1 MKLKDRVT
9 LVTGGGSGI
18 GRAIAL
24 LFAEEGAHVVVN
36 DLTVEAAEK
45 TVEAM
50 GSAKSRALALAA
62 DVSDS
67 AQVRAMFATVQ
78 SRFGRLDVLVNNAG
92 IPTPKEKGDS
102 LNRKYEARLAEM
114 AGGAGIQTHWD
125 VTVETTDDEWLRL
138 LAVNLNGTFFCSRE
152 ALKMMNER
160 NSGAIINLSSIVAL
174 GGMATGSAYAAAKGG
189 VLSFT
194 RALALEVASRNIR
207 VNAICPG
214 WVDTPLIQPL
224 PPPVRAMVSSQIPLG
239 RLAEPREIATT
250 ALFLASDDSSYI
262 TGQWISPNGGIYIG

>member
-1 MKLKDRVT
+1 MKLKDRVA

-18 GRAIAL
+18 GSATAL
-24 LFAEEGAHVVVN
+24 LFAEEGANVVVN
-36 DLTVEAAEK
+36 DITREIAEK

-50 GSAKSRALALAA
+50 GPANSRGLAVAA

-67 AQVRAMFATVQ
+67 AQVREMLAVVQ
-78 SRFGRLDVLVNNAG
+78 KRYGRLDILVNNAG
-92 IPTPKEKGDS
+92 IPTPKEKGDE
-102 LNRKYEARLAEM
+102 LNRKYEARQAEM
-114 AGGAGIQTHWD
+114 AAGKGIQTHWD
-125 VTVETTDDEWLRL
+125 VTVETTDDEWAWM
-138 LAVNLNGTFFCSRE
+138 LAVHLNGAFYCARE
-152 ALKMMNER
+152 ALKLMSAR
-160 NSGAIINLSSIVAL
+160 NRGAIINISSIAAL

-224 PPPVRAMVSSQIPLG
+224 PPPVRSMVSSQIPLG
-239 RLAEPREIATT
+239 RIAEPREIAAT